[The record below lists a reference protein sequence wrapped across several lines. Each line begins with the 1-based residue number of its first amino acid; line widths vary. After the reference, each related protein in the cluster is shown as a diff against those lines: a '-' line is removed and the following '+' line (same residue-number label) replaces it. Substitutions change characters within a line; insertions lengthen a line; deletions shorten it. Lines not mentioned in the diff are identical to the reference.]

1 MPVLDSAAPRSA
13 WLRAAVAV
21 YLTIRVS
28 ALGFTL
34 VLPLVGAASAAA
46 HPGLARMA
54 GLMLVALSFHV
65 FAYVLNDVVDLW
77 LDRSEP
83 LRADSP
89 LVQGAVGPRRLM
101 VLAWAQLPIAFGLVW
116 ALGAHRA
123 ALALLG
129 LAFAAMAVYDVYGK
143 RCRWPLLTDAVQS
156 IGWCALLGVGAWWDG
171 PVWPA
176 HTGWIT
182 AYVFFCVM
190 LVQGVHGGLRDL
202 ANDQR
207 GGART
212 TALWLGARPFA
223 ATGIVVSRVMVAY
236 AVMLQAALWVTALAA
251 LTALASPMWPT
262 LPPLPTSPTT
272 QEATASPSHAAE
284 LVEQPQWLSLC
295 VIALLAA
302 ATVALVLAYQRRA
315 DRQRLIAAG
324 AWNIVATL
332 FVLPALAAQAQALAA
347 VEAVVL
353 LGALALPIASMLVYN
368 GSHWRLAP
376 EPRPEPTLTAGAPR

>member
-1 MPVLDSAAPRSA
+1 MAAADRAAPRAA
-13 WLRAAVAV
+13 WLRAAIAV

-34 VLPLVGAASAAA
+34 VLPLAGAASVAE
-46 HPGLARMA
+46 HPGFARMG
-54 GLMLVALSFHV
+54 GLLLVALSFHV

-89 LVQGAVGPRRLM
+89 LVQGAVGCGKLIA
-101 VLAWAQLPIAFGLVW
+101 LAWVQLPIAFGLAW

-123 ALALLG
+123 ALAMLG
-129 LAFAAMAVYDVYGK
+129 LAFAAMALYDGYGK

-156 IGWCALLGVGAWWDG
+156 IGWCALVGVGAWWDG
-171 PVWPA
+171 PVPA
-176 HTGWIT
+176 PLTGWI
-182 AYVFFCVM
+182 AGYVFFCVM

-212 TALWLGARPFA
+212 TAIWLGAQPA
-223 ATGIVVSRVMVAY
+223 VGTGIVLSRSMVVY
-236 AVMLQAALWVTALAA
+236 AVLLQAALWVTGLGALAVA
-251 LTALASPMWPT
+251 AASLRLAEPE
-262 LPPLPTSPTT
+262 PLLGWVGGVS
-272 QEATASPSHAAE
+272 
-284 LVEQPQWLSLC
+284 
-295 VIALLAA
+295 ALLAA
-302 ATVALVLAYQRRA
+302 ATVALVLAYRRRA
-315 DRQRLIAAG
+315 ARHRLIAAG

-332 FVLPALAAQAQALAA
+332 FVLPALVLPALGAA
-347 VEAVVL
+347 EAGVL
-353 LGALALPIASMLVYN
+353 LGALALPIVAMLVYN

-376 EPRPEPTLTAGAPR
+376 PPPQATVKA